1 MPTLLSFSRQEAQL
15 MTKITSVDELKDRE
29 LLRLWVQNE
38 ARRGGAGGAGGGGG
52 VFGGMFGLKGR

>member
-1 MPTLLSFSRQEAQL
+1 MPTLLSFSRQEPQL